1 LRKGAEMTKAFLET
15 IVLRPENEKRVLSAF
30 SKKNLKKIK
39 VFDAQKVKIITGQRE
54 RKLSLQDLSL

>member
-1 LRKGAEMTKAFLET
+1 MTKAFLET

-39 VFDAQKVKIITGQRE
+39 AFDAQKEKTVSKQTD
-54 RKLSLQDLSL
+54 RKLSVQDLFL

>member
-1 LRKGAEMTKAFLET
+1 MTKAFLET